1 MARTITSANS
11 IFMLSVEGLYPT
23 PRQIQGYSADNM
35 FGLDPITSN
44 VTSMGIDGLLSGGF
58 VHSAKMMSITL
69 QADSLS
75 NDIFERWHE
84 AMIKTRETMIADGLV
99 TLPAINR
106 KFTLT
111 RGFLTSYSPAPTA
124 GQTLQPRQ
132 YQITWG
138 AISPAPML

>member
-11 IFMLSVEGLYPT
+11 IFMLSVEGLYNT

-35 FGLDPITSN
+35 FGFDPIVSN
-44 VTSMGIDGLLSGGF
+44 VTSMGIDGNLSGGF
-58 VHSAKMMSITL
+58 THSAKMMSITL

-75 NDIFERWHE
+75 NDFFERWHE
-84 AMIKTRETMIADGLV
+84 AMIKTRETMIASGLV
-99 TLPAINR
+99 TISATNR

-111 RGFLTSYSPAPTA
+111 RGFLTSYSPAPA
-124 GQTLQPRQ
+124 AAQTLQPRQ

-138 AISPAPML
+138 SISPAPML